1 MEKFHIT
8 TILEEGIAAYDGF
21 RAEASNSKIGDFPEL
36 KELSDGGIFALRLD
50 KIIEPTLSPFEKVKN
65 QVIDN
70 WSDAENKKSLL
81 KLGDE
86 LVIKLDNGNTFESL
100 SLPLNSVNSVKRNK
114 FIDNIPG
121 TLLEQL
127 FLNEVGKTSKIDNG
141 DTVILARLN
150 SITQFDAKSDE
161 NKELLS
167 QVGFQL
173 SNQVTGDLLRLFASA

>member
-1 MEKFHIT
+1 M
-8 TILEEGIAAYDGF
+8 
-21 RAEASNSKIGDFPEL
+21 
-36 KELSDGGIFALRLD
+36 
-50 KIIEPTLSPFEKVKN
+50 KN

-127 FLNEVGKTSKIDNG
+127 FLNEVGKTSNIDNG

-150 SITQFDAKSDE
+150 SITQFDAKSNE
-161 NKELLS
+161 NDP
-167 QVGFQL
+167 F
-173 SNQVTGDLLRLFASA
+173 